1 MQTTNSLRPL
11 ATNDSPVVVH
21 LHFHKRRTG
30 VTTSLEQVL
39 PFLSQHTEVYVLGSA
54 VRWPSLSCPHFIR
67 LAFGS
72 RSLVVHAHRNNELL
86 FAWALRFLG
95 ARFRL
100 VATRHSATTPSR
112 WTRFL
117 FSRAEFVIRL
127 TPDVSDSFP
136 RPTTYVPHG
145 VDPAQWPEG
154 LFKSNDSLVGRRKEI
169 LMMGRIRP
177 AKGQDTFVE
186 AVCRFLP
193 QFPDWKATIVGRV
206 DDYSFAHK
214 LKTRIEKAGL
224 TGQVQWIEETGQ
236 IGDRLRSAGIVVIPS
251 RSEGFS
257 MVCLE
262 AMVSGCTV
270 VATREVGIHSAVITS
285 PSLGYLFPVD
295 DAEELS
301 ERLYLLARGSLLNPQ
316 EVRKHIVTQWFAEKT
331 ALGLLQAYGL
341 KMNT

>member
-1 MQTTNSLRPL
+1 MQTTNSLPPL
-11 ATNDSPVVVH
+11 ATTASPVVVH

-30 VTTSLEQVL
+30 VTTSLQQIL

-54 VRWPSLSCPHFIR
+54 VRWPSLSCTHFLR

-86 FAWALRFLG
+86 FAWVLRFLG

-100 VATRHSATTPSR
+100 VATRHSATVPSR

-117 FSRAEFVIRL
+117 FSRAEVIFRL
-127 TPDVSDSFP
+127 TPEVSDTFP
-136 RPTTYVPHG
+136 LPTTYVPHG

-154 LFKSNDSLVGRRKEI
+154 LCQSNDSLWGRHKEI

-186 AVCRFLP
+186 AVCRVLP
-193 QFPDWKATIVGRV
+193 QFPDWKATIIGRV
-206 DDYSFAHK
+206 DDLSFAHG
-214 LKTRIEKAGL
+214 LKTRIEHAGL
-224 TGQVQWIEETGQ
+224 TERVQWIEETEQ

-270 VATREVGIHSAVITS
+270 VATRAVGIHSAVITS
-285 PSLGYLFPVD
+285 PLLGYLFPID
-295 DAEELS
+295 DAEECS
-301 ERLYLLARGSLLNPQ
+301 ERLRFIASGSLLDPQ
-316 EVRKHIVTQWFAEKT
+316 VVRKHIVSQWFAEKT
-331 ALGLLQAYGL
+331 AKGLLKAYGF
-341 KMNT
+341 